1 MNKKMI
7 GSITLSSMVA
17 LAASGAHAA
26 ETSFSAE
33 KLESGYQLAAA
44 EKDAEA
50 KCGEGK
56 CGEGACGAKSKDSDK
71 DDKPARDANKDKSAK
86 DREGKCGEG
95 KCGLDRVDT
104 DKDGRVSKAEF
115 AAIHPGEDEKF
126 AAMDTNGDGYV
137 DQAEHEAHK
146 AAAGKADMEGKC
158 GEGRCGGMA

>member
-1 MNKKMI
+1 MNQSSKKPTAVAI
-7 GSITLSSMVA
+7 GTA
-17 LAASGAHAA
+17 LAGGLLLSGGAFAVTPLA
-26 ETSFSAE
+26 Q
-33 KLESGYQLAAA
+33 GYLLGAQDAAA
-44 EKDAEA
+44 EAATAKDAH
-50 KCGEGK
+50 G
-56 CGEGACGAKSKDSDK
+56 DK
-71 DDKPARDANKDKSAK
+71 TQA
-86 DREGKCGEG
+86 EGKCGEG